1 MTEGGGFWANRKRRN
16 ALVSGTCAI
25 VLLAAI
31 VALFIAFRPGADD
44 DRRMLP
50 PATSTA
56 LPPGVSLVAKVN
68 GPQVAVYETP
78 GAPAPIKTLENP
90 WLLNGAADKPV
101 PQVFLVEEQRQDGWV
116 HVLLAERPNGSAG
129 WIRQSDVTIIQN
141 PYHVEVNLGA
151 HEIKV
156 LQGLT
161 EIYKGEVA
169 IGAPSTPTPAGKSY
183 IRVLLETPD
192 PTSVYGPYAYGLS
205 GHSDALTEFNGGDG
219 EIGLH
224 GNNDAAVLGKSVTA
238 GCIRMDNDQISQLA
252 KILPLGT
259 PVEITS

>member
-1 MTEGGGFWANRKRRN
+1 VTTGGGFWANVKRRK
-16 ALVSGTCAI
+16 ALVSATCAI
-25 VLLAAI
+25 ALLAAV

-44 DRRMLP
+44 ERRLVP
-50 PATSTA
+50 PPTPTA
-56 LPPGVSLVAKVN
+56 LPPGVSLVAKVT

-90 WLLNGAADKPV
+90 WLVNGAPDRPV

-116 HVLLAERPNGSAG
+116 HVFLAERPNGSTG

-141 PYHVEVNLGA
+141 PYHVEVSLGA

-156 LQGLT
+156 LQDT
-161 EIYKGEVA
+161 SEIYEGQVA
-169 IGAPSTPTPAGKSY
+169 IGAPSTPTPTGKSY

-192 PTSVYGPYAYGLS
+192 PASVYGPYAYGLS
-205 GHSDALTEFNGGDG
+205 GHSDVLTEFNGGDG

-224 GNNDAAVLGKSVTA
+224 GNNDASVLGKSVTA
-238 GCIRMDNDQISQLA
+238 GCIRMDNGEISKLA
-252 KILPLGT
+252 QMLPLGT

>member
-1 MTEGGGFWANRKRRN
+1 VTGGGFWANRKRRN
-16 ALVSGTCAI
+16 ALVSATCAI
-25 VLLAAI
+25 VLLAAV
-31 VALFIAFRPGADD
+31 VALFVAFRPGADD

-50 PATSTA
+50 PPTSA
-56 LPPGVSLVAKVN
+56 AVPPGVSLVAQVT

-78 GAPAPIKTLENP
+78 GAPVPIKTLENP
-90 WLLNGAADKPV
+90 WLLNGVADRPV

-129 WIRQSDVTIIQN
+129 WIRQSDVNIVQV
-141 PYHVEVNLGA
+141 PYHVQVNLGA
-151 HEIKV
+151 HKINV
-156 LQGLT
+156 LQGT
-161 EIYKGEVA
+161 SEIYEGDVA
-169 IGAPSTPTPAGKSY
+169 IGAPSTPTPTGKSY

-205 GHSDALTEFNGGDG
+205 GHSDVLTEFNGGDG

-224 GNNDAAVLGKSVTA
+224 GNNDASVLGKSVTA
-238 GCIRMDNDQISQLA
+238 GCIRMDNEQISKLA
-252 KILPLGT
+252 KMLPLGT